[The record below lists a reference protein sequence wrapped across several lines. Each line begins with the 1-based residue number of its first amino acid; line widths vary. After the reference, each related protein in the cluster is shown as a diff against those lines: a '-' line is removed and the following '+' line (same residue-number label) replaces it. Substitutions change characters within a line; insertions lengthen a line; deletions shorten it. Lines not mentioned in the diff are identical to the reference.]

1 MSKNAQFQNNLTM
14 LQGDLLNKAKRKP
27 VDTLVDPEPVIK
39 AEEAFDKSS
48 AVPATEMIERIL
60 SETVNAEK
68 PRQRESIKKK
78 IGRPKEH
85 SEEQAIITVKTDK
98 VIKDMA
104 VQMMHEKRMN
114 MVSYISYLISNDYNH
129 SR

>member
-14 LQGDLLNKAKRKP
+14 LQGDLLSKAKRKP
-27 VDTLVDPEPVIK
+27 VNAPVVPGSV
-39 AEEAFDKSS
+39 AEIEETFNESPA
-48 AVPATEMIERIL
+48 APATEMIERIL
-60 SETVNAEK
+60 SETVNTERTK
-68 PRQRESIKKK
+68 QRESVKKK